1 MALAPPRTSKQS
13 SFKHSI
19 SKSSALK
26 SKLGE
31 MLRKEGQITKDQ
43 LDDAINLQKKASVS
57 IIRALISLDAIDA
70 ESISNFASRQLN
82 VPAITVS
89 DLMINPETISLLSYD
104 VAKQHMVFPVRVANK
119 VLSLAMIDPTDT
131 DAIEEVHNVT
141 KLSIK
146 AVITTEQ
153 DVANA
158 YKKYYKISPEEHQAF
173 LKKVGDQQE
182 DAGLDIKEI
191 DDIGSLVSEAADEV
205 EIGDDEDVKDEL
217 SADAAPIIKLVNGIL
232 TKAIKMGVSDI
243 HIEPYEKS
251 FRVRYRLDGSL
262 FVSLNLPQQIK
273 NALVSRLKILASLNI
288 AERRVPQDG
297 RIKLRLGRKQAV
309 DFRVSCLPTLFGE
322 SMVLRILDKSNLS
335 VDLGK
340 LGFSPENFAKFDKC
354 IKNPFGLV
362 LVTGPTGSGKTTTL
376 YSAVNALNSPDVKIL
391 TAEDPV
397 EFNFAGINQVLVR
410 NEVGMTFA
418 AALKAFLRQ
427 DPEIIL
433 VGEIRDMETAEIA
446 VKAAMTGHLVF
457 STLHTNDCP
466 STVGRI
472 LDIGVPGY
480 MVASALTCI
489 LAQRLLRRICTECKE
504 EDPAWDVKRDH
515 KKLIEL
521 GYYEEDLTDLKIM
534 KGKGCP
540 KCSGKGYRGRVAA
553 YELMIVTEA
562 LKQAITS
569 QLPEDQLRKVAMKE
583 GMRTLRQDALLKVKE
598 GTSTIEEVTRN
609 TISVKEALPQYLLNP
624 DELTFENGDT
634 VIKEGNT
641 DNSFYQL
648 IQGCLTIKK
657 SGAIVAEISQP
668 GEYFGEMSA
677 LMNKPRNATIISKG
691 KSRIKAFP
699 GDKLRETLENHPE
712 IAYKVISSCLFRLN
726 AADKKMA
733 ELAKRLAVQMK
744 TAKH

>member
-1 MALAPPRTSKQS
+1 
-13 SFKHSI
+13 
-19 SKSSALK
+19 
-26 SKLGE
+26 
-31 MLRKEGQITKDQ
+31 MLRKEGQITKSQ
-43 LDDAINLQKKASVS
+43 LEEAIELQKKADVS
-57 IIRALISLDAIDA
+57 IIRALISLEFIDGEGIA
-70 ESISNFASRQLN
+70 NFTSRQLN
-82 VPAITVS
+82 VPPITIA
-89 DLMINPETISLLSYD
+89 DLMINPETISLVSYD
-104 VAKQHMVFPVRVANK
+104 LAKQHMVFPVRVANK

-131 DAIEEVHNVT
+131 DAIEEVHNTT

-146 AVITTEQ
+146 SIITTEK
-153 DVANA
+153 DIADA
-158 YKKYYKISPEEHQAF
+158 YKKYYKINPEEHQAF
-173 LKKVGDQQE
+173 LKKVGDRSE
-182 DAGLDIKEI
+182 DVAVEIKEI
-191 DDIGSLVSEAADEV
+191 DDIGSLVSEAEAGV
-205 EIGDDEDVKDEL
+205 EIEEDEEVKDEL

-232 TKAIKMGVSDI
+232 TKAIKLGVSDI

-262 FVSLNLPQQIK
+262 FVSLNLPLQIK
-273 NALVSRLKILASLNI
+273 NALVSRLKILASMNI

-297 RIKLRLGRKQAV
+297 RIKLRLGRRQAV

-340 LGFSPENFAKFDKC
+340 LGFSPENYAKFDKA
-354 IKNPFGLV
+354 INNPYGLI

-376 YSAVNALNSPDVKIL
+376 YSAVNALNTPDVKIL

-418 AALKAFLRQ
+418 AALKSFLRQ

-433 VGEIRDMETAEIA
+433 VGEIRDIETAEIA

-472 LDIGVPGY
+472 LDIGVPGF

-489 LAQRLLRRICTECKE
+489 LAQRLLRRICSDCKM
-504 EDPAWDVKRDH
+504 EDPAWDIKRDQQ
-515 KKLIEL
+515 KLIEM
-521 GYYEEDLTDLKIM
+521 GFFEDDLKDLKIM

-540 KCSGKGYRGRVAA
+540 TCSGKGYKGRVAA
-553 YELMIVTEA
+553 YELMIITEP
-562 LKQAITS
+562 LKQAITA

-598 GTSTIEEVTRN
+598 GTSTIEEVFKN
-609 TISVKEALPQYLLNP
+609 TVNVKEALPQYLLNP

-634 VIKEGNT
+634 IIKEGNT
-641 DNSFYQL
+641 DNTFYQL
-648 IQGCLTIKK
+648 IQGSLTIKK
-657 SGAIVAEISQP
+657 GGAVVAEISQP

-699 GDKLRETLENHPE
+699 GNKMRETIENHPE
-712 IAYKVISSCLFRLN
+712 IAYKVITSCLFRLN
-726 AADKKMA
+726 AADRKIA
-733 ELAKRLAVQMK
+733 ELAKRLAIQMK
-744 TAKH
+744 SAKG